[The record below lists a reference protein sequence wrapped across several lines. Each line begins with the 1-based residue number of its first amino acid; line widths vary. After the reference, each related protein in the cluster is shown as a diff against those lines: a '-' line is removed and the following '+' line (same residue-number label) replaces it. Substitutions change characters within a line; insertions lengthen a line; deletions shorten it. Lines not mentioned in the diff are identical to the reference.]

1 MEPSSSNCISVD
13 EQSGFLQKESS
24 PPSQQKVDESMDKPQ
39 VNVAGPIQL
48 DTQMELEHSGSSQ
61 ILLGLPSPHKIGET
75 IQISHI
81 NDSEAQLNPIQRE
94 AENGMDA
101 TEEEQYKM
109 KLDDTTTDEQDEPY
123 FLTDKPYF
131 HCILAKTQ
139 LYNMGIPK
147 SVSQLLPEEE
157 VPVILSYQNKTWR
170 MKYCGNRSVKRFDPS
185 WKYFVQDNNL
195 KVGDGCVFELTAHG
209 NECIKF
215 RVQILDG
222 DIPCEFL
229 DRVEGETINH
239 PIVIG
244 LE

>member
-13 EQSGFLQKESS
+13 EQSGFLQKKLS
-24 PPSQQKVDESMDKPQ
+24 PPSQQKADESMDKPQ
-39 VNVAGPIQL
+39 VNVAEPIQL

-61 ILLGLPSPHKIGET
+61 MLLGLPSPHKTAIK
-75 IQISHI
+75 ISRF
-81 NDSEAQLNPIQRE
+81 NDSEALRNPIQPE
-94 AENGMDA
+94 AENGIDA
-101 TEEEQYKM
+101 TKEEHDKM
-109 KLDDTTTDEQDEPY
+109 KDDTTTDEQDEPY

-139 LYNMGIPK
+139 LFNMGIPK

-157 VPVILSYQNKTWR
+157 VPVVLSYQNKTWR
-170 MKYCGNRSVKRFDPS
+170 MKFCGNRSVKRFDPS

-195 KVGDGCVFELTAHG
+195 KVGDGCVFELTAHS